1 MRCFTSDTSVTPE
14 NELLANLLK
23 NNEQIAKYG
32 SSIVQRTH
40 KVLLKAGFTPENSVT
55 IIDKHP
61 DLLRYKP
68 KQIEDRLEMWHM
80 AQFSQPQYYELFV
93 QCPEILDFDD
103 EQQIAKRY
111 AQIQTIVHT
120 PKNVWRLLMSCPNLL
135 VDDMQAIEQKVD
147 YILKN
152 MEADVTDLVKSGALG
167 LSLKTIKTRHILL
180 VRLGIYKKRNWRA
193 SELNPD
199 KNLRLF
205 RIMDVSDEEF
215 AVKTCGISVKELEAF
230 DELYERE
237 LEEQIQAQE
246 DYEDIDTDS
255 EDESDD
261 DDNNFDPRER
271 QDYYDDRYEL
281 LCLQFM
287 LKCQFITI
295 SVIDFFSFSPLS
307 HSGIAVVIRRR
318 SKNVGVDGILLSF
331 FFHTFFILIFELK
344 INDVNHAENLP
355 FPNSNQNLQYYI
367 RIV

>member
-1 MRCFTSDTSVTPE
+1 MRCFASDTSTTPE

-23 NNEQIAKYG
+23 NNEQIANYG
-32 SSIVQRTH
+32 ASVVERTH
-40 KVLLKAGFTPENSVT
+40 KALLKAGFTSENSVT

-80 AQFSQPQYYELFV
+80 AQFSQPQFYELFV

-135 VDDMQAIEQKVD
+135 VDDWQAIQQKVD

-167 LSLKTIKTRHILL
+167 LSLKEIKTRHMLL

-215 AVKTCGISVKELEAF
+215 AVKTCGISVKEWETF
-230 DELYERE
+230 TELYERE
-237 LEEQIQAQE
+237 LDEQIQAEE

-261 DDNNFDPRER
+261 DENNFDPRER
-271 QDYYDDRYEL
+271 KDYYDDRYG
-281 LCLQFM
+281 M
-287 LKCQFITI
+287 L
-295 SVIDFFSFSPLS
+295 
-307 HSGIAVVIRRR
+307 
-318 SKNVGVDGILLSF
+318 
-331 FFHTFFILIFELK
+331 
-344 INDVNHAENLP
+344 
-355 FPNSNQNLQYYI
+355 
-367 RIV
+367 